1 VNSSLIL
8 QIRRAAENRIF
19 YTEHALD
26 RMNEEKDII
35 TFREVRE
42 VIFNGA
48 ILEDYPEDRRGHSCL
63 MCATTVKGRPVHVVC
78 SPKKDHLV
86 IITVYVPSA
95 NRWEEDFRKRRC

>member
-1 VNSSLIL
+1 MNSSFIL
-8 QIRRAAENRIF
+8 QIRRAAEKQIF

-35 TFREVRE
+35 TFREVRQ
-42 VIFNGA
+42 VILNGA

-63 MCATTVKGRPVHVVC
+63 MCATTDKRRPVHVIC

-95 NRWEEDFRKRRC
+95 NKWEDDFRKRRC